1 MATMEQVLGNTYVI
15 NTKSCCIPCY
25 FVDEKTV
32 ILLDS
37 GIAGSNGRE
46 LFDLLEENG
55 LTVRA
60 VLTSHAHFD
69 HNGNHRPLREKYGAT
84 IYASVFNAAVM
95 QNPVAMKSYLIDDTW
110 HELMDKGSSVFC
122 TVDEVIDTEQTQVV
136 VDGVCFEVLP
146 LPGHSPEHIGFVTP
160 DGVAYLADV
169 LVSTPQLK
177 EIRLPYI
184 ICAEPHLQALQ
195 RLRKQKYPA
204 YILAHRG
211 WYKDIGP
218 FIDQNVARWENNLQ
232 MTWSML
238 SSPMTQDECAAAL
251 MNHLNVHCRTTFQWM
266 SCNQTVRAMMQYLV
280 DQGKVVKVIRDN
292 KIYYSWV

>member
-1 MATMEQVLGNTYVI
+1 MATMEQVLGSTYVI

-25 FVDEKTV
+25 FLNPNTV
-32 ILLDS
+32 VLLDS

-46 LFDLLEENG
+46 LMELLDEQK

-60 VLTSHAHFD
+60 ILTSHAHFD
-69 HNGNHRPLREKYGAT
+69 HNGNHRPLREKYGAVT
-84 IYASVFNAAVM
+84 YASVFNAAVM

-110 HELMDKGSSVFC
+110 HELLTKGGSVFC
-122 TVDEVIDTEQTQVV
+122 PIDEVIDTDQTEVV
-136 VDGVCFEVLP
+136 VDGARFEVLP

-184 ICAEPHLQALQ
+184 ICAEPHLEALQ
-195 RLRKQKYPA
+195 RLRKQKYNA

-211 WYKDIGP
+211 WYKDVSS

-232 MTWSML
+232 MTWAML
-238 SSPMTQDECAAAL
+238 SSPMTQEECAAAL
-251 MNHLNVHCRTTFQWM
+251 MKHLNVNCRTTFQWM

-280 DQGKVVKVIRDN
+280 DQGKLVKMIRDN
-292 KIYYSWV
+292 KIFYSWA

>member
-1 MATMEQVLGNTYVI
+1 MATMEQVLGSTYVI

-25 FVDEKTV
+25 FLNPNTV
-32 ILLDS
+32 VLLDS
-37 GIAGSNGRE
+37 GIAVSNGRE
-46 LFDLLEENG
+46 LMELLDEQK

-60 VLTSHAHFD
+60 ILTSHAHFD
-69 HNGNHRPLREKYGAT
+69 HNGNHRPLREKYGAVT
-84 IYASVFNAAVM
+84 SASVFNAAVV
-95 QNPVAMKSYLIDDTW
+95 QNPVAMKSYLIADTW
-110 HELMDKGSSVFC
+110 HELLTKGGSVFC
-122 TVDEVIDTEQTQVV
+122 PIDEVIDTDQTEVV
-136 VDGVCFEVLP
+136 VDGARFEVLP

-184 ICAEPHLQALQ
+184 ICAEPHLEALQ
-195 RLRKQKYPA
+195 RLRKQKYNA

-211 WYKDIGP
+211 WYKDVSS

-238 SSPMTQDECAAAL
+238 SSPMTQEESAAAL
-251 MNHLNVHCRTTFQWM
+251 MKHLNVNCRTTFQWM

-280 DQGKVVKVIRDN
+280 DQGKLVKMIRDN
-292 KIYYSWV
+292 KIFYSWA